1 MEQLVASLDEYRQAA
16 ADEEKCLDYHLDTV
30 RKRLQDLEREDLE
43 REDGPEGLNQQA
55 VDETL
60 RAGLGKTSEQAE
72 RVQLQ
77 TAHAGLDQ
85 AEEACLH
92 RGGWTLLPTLSPGE
106 REREREGGS
115 SSFVRVQARARE
127 NYVPQWHA
135 RRQERWTTQPKVQ
148 AWHRGHSDG
157 HKARPARSSTDRGN
171 QTRTAPTFCNFALIP
186 EAARPKSDLSEA
198 VVALLLQ

>member
-85 AEEACLH
+85 AEEACPH

-106 REREREGGS
+106 RERARGRFVLLCPSASKSERELC
-115 SSFVRVQARARE
+115 
-127 NYVPQWHA
+127 
-135 RRQERWTTQPKVQ
+135 
-148 AWHRGHSDG
+148 
-157 HKARPARSSTDRGN
+157 
-171 QTRTAPTFCNFALIP
+171 APV
-186 EAARPKSDLSEA
+186 ARPKAGKMDHPTEGPGLAQRSFRWS
-198 VVALLLQ
+198 